1 MSGTVRFSVIMGVY
15 NPAGR
20 RLFEAVESIV
30 RQTAAD
36 WELLLLDDGLG
47 GGLPASDPPG
57 PPDGRADPPHTGRGK
72 PGAGPRP

>member
-36 WELLLLDDGLG
+36 WELLLLDDGSAEGYRPLIRR
-47 GGLPASDPPG
+47 PPG
-57 PPDGRADPPHTGRGK
+57 WTGGSASYGK
-72 PGAGPRP
+72 RKTGGWPTP